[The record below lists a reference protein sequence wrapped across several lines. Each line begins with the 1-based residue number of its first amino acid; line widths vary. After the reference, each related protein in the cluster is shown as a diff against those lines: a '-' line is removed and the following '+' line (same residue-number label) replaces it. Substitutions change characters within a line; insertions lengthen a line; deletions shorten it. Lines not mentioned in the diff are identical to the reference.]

1 MAQIHLPG
9 SNPTIRLQIESHSL
23 PPTIKE
29 ENVVSN
35 RTNRVGASTDNVS
48 KAASLSSRPKS
59 VSSVRF
65 LSKSS

>member
-29 ENVVSN
+29 RNVVSN
-35 RTNRVGASTDNVS
+35 RISPVGAPTGNVS
-48 KAASLSSRPKS
+48 KVAS
-59 VSSVRF
+59 
-65 LSKSS
+65 